1 MSSDDKEGAYCS
13 ICGGISPG
21 KVKVRQI
28 EINGKLIG
36 IDSLDDIIAEVRA
49 LGLSNDAAIT
59 EELLKRVKRSN
70 YVPTGRTKE
79 YGEALL
85 KEYKVVG

>member
-1 MSSDDKEGAYCS
+1 MSSGDKDGDYCN

-21 KVKVRQI
+21 KVKVKQI

-36 IDSLDDIIAEVRA
+36 IDHLDDIIAEVRA
-49 LGLSNDAAIT
+49 LDLSDDATIT

-70 YVPTGRTKE
+70 YVPTSRTRE

-85 KEYKVVG
+85 KEYKAVG